1 MSIEFD
7 SYLKKV
13 MVRESEKK
21 IRIWFVG
28 QSSKVRSRVDLKNFD
43 RVIVRY
49 CLTRTR
55 FANLD

>member
-1 MSIEFD
+1 MEFV

-13 MVRESEKK
+13 MVRESEKNIK
-21 IRIWFVG
+21 IWLVG
-28 QSSKVRSRVDLKNFD
+28 QISKVRSRVGLKKFD

-55 FANLD
+55 FAVLD